1 MKRKSVW
8 KKGLALLLVLG
19 MTLGIMGC
27 SPEEEAY
34 MTLSMEPLVMELGG
48 VHVDAVCML
57 DYDVD
62 NELLGEYYEAMPHME
77 YRVVGDIDLEDTEAD
92 LEIMYRLSDHGTYQP
107 LTRIMTD
114 GVTMCMSAEGLWRQA
129 KQEDAKM
136 PEPVFSAEF
145 IAEMDGYIS
154 QHPFFFID
162 MTEIMSDHDDEM
174 DMLLEE
180 VNALNEVAGSE
191 MAETS
196 RLLKDYLAGYTSG
209 LVSAKASGYELRLDV
224 NSVLTAGDN
233 LMAYLKESKTS
244 SYALAASYVKVL
256 QKLEDMEE
264 LSMPSEAEW
273 SEAIDEVTEAWPEI
287 REDVLAQGIDPN
299 DHISH
304 WIKAKEIDGHRAIE
318 QKMEL
323 AIEEIGMT
331 FTMEGTITQKD
342 VTVVPTPNAIDAET
356 FMADLETIGQKYTE
370 LKRIELVPI
379 VEEYAGYTGCDA
391 DDAYDGDFTYNY
403 TEATIYRDFCG
414 RPNNDWWYVDMK
426 YIGQRY
432 YIDADDLAYILPEA
446 EVEVVDDTH
455 VDITYNGRSVTLA
468 AVTETEDM
476 DEEELVYLDDEDY
489 MEWYKTTYIAVRDL
503 EALGFA
509 LSYQA
514 EPEMLT
520 LTPAE

>member
-8 KKGLALLLVLG
+8 KKGLALLLVCV
-19 MTLGIMGC
+19 MALGIVGC

-34 MTLSMEPLVMELGG
+34 MKLSMEPLAMELGG
-48 VHVDAVCML
+48 VHVDVTCML
-57 DYDVD
+57 DYDVN
-62 NELLGEYYEAMPHME
+62 NEWLGEYYAEMPHME
-77 YRVVGDIDLEDTEAD
+77 YRVIGDVDLEDAEAD
-92 LEIMYRLSDHGTYQP
+92 LEIMYRKSDHGTYQP

-114 GVTMCMSAEGLWRQA
+114 GVMMCMSTEGIWRQM
-129 KQEDAKM
+129 KQRDAEM
-136 PEPVFSAEF
+136 PSFSADF
-145 IAEMDGYIS
+145 IAEMDSYIG
-154 QHPFFFID
+154 QHPFIFID
-162 MTEIMSDHDDEM
+162 MADTMAEYDYEM
-174 DMLLEE
+174 DLLLEE

-191 MAETS
+191 LAETS

-233 LMAYLKESKTS
+233 LMAYLKETKTS
-244 SYALAASYVKVL
+244 SYELAASYMKAL
-256 QKLEDMEE
+256 QKMEDMEE
-264 LSMPSEAEW
+264 FSMPSHAEW
-273 SEAIDEVTEAWPEI
+273 SDAIDEITDAWPEM
-287 REDVLAQGIDPN
+287 REDVLAQGIDPD

-304 WIKAKEIDGHRAIE
+304 WIKAKEIDGHRAVE

-331 FTMEGTITQKD
+331 LTVAGTITQKD
-342 VTVVPTPNAIDAET
+342 VTVVPTPNAIDLET
-356 FMADLETIGQKYTE
+356 FMADIEAITQKYTE
-370 LKRIELVPI
+370 LKRIELVPV

-391 DDAYDGDFTYNY
+391 DDAYDGDFTYTY
-403 TEATIYRDFCG
+403 AEATIYRDFCG
-414 RPNNDWWYVDMK
+414 QPNNDWWYVDMK

-455 VDITYNGRSVTLA
+455 VSITYNGRSVTLA

-476 DEEELVYLDDEDY
+476 DEEDLIYLDYEDY
-489 MEWYKTTYIAVRDL
+489 IEWYKTTYIAVRDL
-503 EALGFA
+503 EALGFT
-509 LSYQA
+509 LTYQA

-520 LTPAE
+520 LTPIE